1 MPVWR
6 KIRRVRYFY
15 LVGVAGCLVAV
26 LGPRE
31 WGLELG
37 SAVLLLLIMLYMAIE
52 IFDER

>member
-6 KIRRVRYFY
+6 KIRRGPY
-15 LVGVAGCLVAV
+15 LYLLGIVGCLVAV

-37 SAVLLLLIMLYMAIE
+37 SAVLLLLIMLYMAKD
-52 IFDER
+52 IFDKQ